1 MKSYFN
7 GVLTGG
13 LIVFTLVIALGSKNK
28 KKENF
33 SDTYRSRLIK
43 LEDRLGMVEGSVNRR
58 FMVVGENFLHL
69 RNKIPISVSTE
80 YSYNSLQL
88 KNEPFPFKIE

>member
-58 FMVVGENFLHL
+58 FTIVGENFLYL
-69 RNKIPISVSTE
+69 RNKVPISVSTE

-88 KNEPFPFKIE
+88 KNEPFPFEIK

>member
-13 LIVFTLVIALGSKNK
+13 LMVFTLMIALGSKNK

-58 FMVVGENFLHL
+58 FMIVGENFLHL
-69 RNKIPISVSTE
+69 RNKVPISVSTE

-88 KNEPFPFKIE
+88 KNEPFPFEIK

>member
-58 FMVVGENFLHL
+58 FTIVGENFLHL
-69 RNKIPISVSTE
+69 RNKVPISVSTE
-80 YSYNSLQL
+80 YSYKSLQL
-88 KNEPFPFKIE
+88 KNEPFPFEIK

>member
-1 MKSYFN
+1 MKSYLS
-7 GVLTGG
+7 GLLTGG
-13 LIVFTLVIALGSKNK
+13 LIVFSFMIALGSKNK
-28 KKENF
+28 KNNF

-58 FMVVGENFLHL
+58 FTVVGENFLHL

-88 KNEPFPFKIE
+88 KNEPFPFKIK

>member
-1 MKSYFN
+1 MKSYLN
-7 GVLTGG
+7 GLLTGG
-13 LIVFTLVIALGSKNK
+13 LIVFSFMIVLGSKNK
-28 KKENF
+28 KKDNF

>member
-28 KKENF
+28 KKEKF

-58 FMVVGENFLHL
+58 FTIVGENFLHL
-69 RNKIPISVSTE
+69 RNKVPISVSTE

-88 KNEPFPFKIE
+88 KNEPFPFEIK

>member
-13 LIVFTLVIALGSKNK
+13 LIFFTLVIALGSKNK

-58 FMVVGENFLHL
+58 FTIVGENFLHL
-69 RNKIPISVSTE
+69 RNKVPISVSTE

-88 KNEPFPFKIE
+88 KNEPFPFEIK

>member
-58 FMVVGENFLHL
+58 FTVVGENFLHL

>member
-58 FMVVGENFLHL
+58 FMIVGENFLHL
-69 RNKIPISVSTE
+69 RNKVPISVSTE

-88 KNEPFPFKIE
+88 KNEPFPFEIK

>member
-13 LIVFTLVIALGSKNK
+13 LIVFTLVIALGSENK

-58 FMVVGENFLHL
+58 FTIVGENFLHL
-69 RNKIPISVSTE
+69 RNKVPISVSTE

-88 KNEPFPFKIE
+88 KNEPFPFEIK

>member
-1 MKSYFN
+1 M
-7 GVLTGG
+7 
-13 LIVFTLVIALGSKNK
+13 IALGSKNK

-58 FMVVGENFLHL
+58 FMIVGENFLHL
-69 RNKIPISVSTE
+69 RNKVPISVSTE

-88 KNEPFPFKIE
+88 KNEPFPFEIK

>member
-13 LIVFTLVIALGSKNK
+13 LIFFILAIDLGSKNK

-58 FMVVGENFLHL
+58 FTIVGENFLHL
-69 RNKIPISVSTE
+69 RNKVPISVSTE

-88 KNEPFPFKIE
+88 KNEPFPFEIK

>member
-13 LIVFTLVIALGSKNK
+13 LIVFTLMIALGSKNK

-58 FMVVGENFLHL
+58 FTIVGENFLHL
-69 RNKIPISVSTE
+69 RNKVPISVSTE

-88 KNEPFPFKIE
+88 KNEPFPFEIK

>member
-13 LIVFTLVIALGSKNK
+13 LIVFTLMIALGSKNK

-58 FMVVGENFLHL
+58 FMIVGENFLHL
-69 RNKIPISVSTE
+69 RNKVPISVSTE
-80 YSYNSLQL
+80 YSYNSLRL
-88 KNEPFPFKIE
+88 KNEPFPFEIK

>member
-13 LIVFTLVIALGSKNK
+13 LIVFTLMIALGSKNK

-58 FMVVGENFLHL
+58 FMIVGENFLHL
-69 RNKIPISVSTE
+69 RNKVPISVSTE

-88 KNEPFPFKIE
+88 KNEPFPFEIK

>member
-1 MKSYFN
+1 MKSYLN
-7 GVLTGG
+7 GLLTGG
-13 LIVFTLVIALGSKNK
+13 LIVFSFMIVLGSKNK
-28 KKENF
+28 KKDNF

-69 RNKIPISVSTE
+69 RNKIPISVNTE

>member
-58 FMVVGENFLHL
+58 FTIVGENFLHL
-69 RNKIPISVSTE
+69 RNKVPISVSTE

-88 KNEPFPFKIE
+88 KMNLFHLK

>member
-1 MKSYFN
+1 MKSYLS
-7 GVLTGG
+7 GLLTGG
-13 LIVFTLVIALGSKNK
+13 LIVFSFMIVLGSKNK
-28 KKENF
+28 KKDNF

>member
-13 LIVFTLVIALGSKNK
+13 LMVFTLMIALESKNK

-58 FMVVGENFLHL
+58 FMIVGENFLHL
-69 RNKIPISVSTE
+69 RNKVPISVSTE

-88 KNEPFPFKIE
+88 KNEPFPFEIK

>member
-1 MKSYFN
+1 MKSYLN
-7 GVLTGG
+7 GLLTGG
-13 LIVFTLVIALGSKNK
+13 LIVFSFMIALGSKNK
-28 KKENF
+28 KKDNF

-58 FMVVGENFLHL
+58 FTVVGENFLHL

-88 KNEPFPFKIE
+88 KNEPFPFKIK

>member
-58 FMVVGENFLHL
+58 FTIVGENFLHL
-69 RNKIPISVSTE
+69 RNKVPISVSTE

-88 KNEPFPFKIE
+88 KNEPFPFEIK

>member
-13 LIVFTLVIALGSKNK
+13 LIVFTLMIALGSKNK

-43 LEDRLGMVEGSVNRR
+43 LEDRLGMVKGSVNRR
-58 FMVVGENFLHL
+58 FMIVGENFLHL
-69 RNKIPISVSTE
+69 RNKVPISVSTE

-88 KNEPFPFKIE
+88 KNEPFPFEIK

>member
-1 MKSYFN
+1 MKSYLN
-7 GVLTGG
+7 GLLTGG
-13 LIVFTLVIALGSKNK
+13 LIVFSFMIVLGSKNK
-28 KKENF
+28 KKDNF

-80 YSYNSLQL
+80 YSYNSPKL

>member
-28 KKENF
+28 KKGNF

-58 FMVVGENFLHL
+58 FTIVGENFLHL
-69 RNKIPISVSTE
+69 RNKVPISVSTE

-88 KNEPFPFKIE
+88 KNEPFPFEIK